1 MTYVLWIVQA
11 LLAVV
16 FVFAGGSKLVAPI
29 DVLTSFVPL
38 PGLVIGCSR

>member
-29 DVLTSFVPL
+29 DVLSFVPL